1 MIAVEVEEHNEMGG
15 KCGVCG
21 DPWDGPWPHQAPGG
35 MFANGNIVA
44 DYEEGSMIDVEVE
57 VTTNH
62 RGYFMYRLCPNN
74 DVTQDPDQDCFDQFV
89 LNTEHG
95 DPHLPI
101 TDWGLGWW
109 NTRVQLPVGLTC
121 DQCILQW
128 TYTAGNDWGTCENG
142 TQAVGSGAGSTSGRA
157 GAGPPPTGG
166 PETGLQPA
174 KVCQNN

>member
-1 MIAVEVEEHNEMGG
+1 
-15 KCGVCG
+15 
-21 DPWDGPWPHQAPGG
+21 
-35 MFANGNIVA
+35 
-44 DYEEGSMIDVEVE
+44 MIDVEVE

-142 TQAVGSGAGSTSGRA
+142 TQAVGCGPQETFRA
-157 GAGPPPTGG
+157 CADISIRAAVPVQLPVEPVRAL
-166 PETGLQPA
+166 PQPVGQKPAFNQPKLA
-174 KVCQNN
+174 KITPFL